1 MKNTVSLRYN
11 EQGEGRERG
20 RGEERR
26 GKGKDEVEGRSLLV
40 VLDVAGSVR
49 RFEDLPIVEEGEE
62 ANDQLVVGGDDGVL
76 VDNLTEK
83 VELVYIRESKQYSFW

>member
-1 MKNTVSLRYN
+1 M
-11 EQGEGRERG
+11 
-20 RGEERR
+20 
-26 GKGKDEVEGRSLLV
+26 EGRSLLV

-76 VDNLTEK
+76 DNPTGE

>member
-1 MKNTVSLRYN
+1 M
-11 EQGEGRERG
+11 
-20 RGEERR
+20 
-26 GKGKDEVEGRSLLV
+26 EGRSLLV

-76 VDNLTEK
+76 VDNPTGE
-83 VELVYIRESKQYSFW
+83 VELVYTQWSKQHSFWQEERERG